1 MVRYGT
7 IGTGWITDAFIKG
20 AQMVEGMELLAVC
33 SREQEK
39 GDQFA
44 REHDAPFVFTD
55 YREMAECGD
64 IDAVYI
70 ASPNVLHYEQSKL
83 FLEHG
88 KHVICEKP
96 ITVEPEELL
105 ELQVLAEEK
114 GLIYMEAIMMLH
126 LPQRK
131 LLHDAVRRIGK
142 VTTARFDFS
151 QLSSKYPAFLA
162 GNLPNIFNPR
172 LATGCLMDLGIYCVY
187 PAVDLFGE
195 PQEIVTKA
203 GFLSTGADGF
213 DNSLFVYPDKQV
225 NISCSKIGQSAIGS
239 EILGDQGTLLI
250 RSISQL
256 TGITYIGR
264 DGKEEKLVG
273 SIEKSKL
280 MSGEVQSFYHYITF
294 PETYKVEYQEKS
306 RLTLQV
312 NRLLKQMRQQA
323 GIVFS

>member
-20 AQMVEGMELLAVC
+20 GEMVEGLELAAVY

-44 REHDAPFVFTD
+44 HEHGAPLVFTD
-55 YREMAECGD
+55 YKKMAECDD

-70 ASPNVLHYEQSKL
+70 ASPNALHYEQSKL
-83 FLEHG
+83 FLQHG

-96 ITVEPEELL
+96 IAVEPEELM
-105 ELQVLAEEK
+105 ELQSLAEEK
-114 GLIYMEAIMMLH
+114 NLIYMEAIMMLH

-131 LLHDAVRRIGK
+131 ILHEAVGRLGK

-162 GNLPNIFNPR
+162 GNVPNIFNPQ
-172 LATGCLMDLGIYCVY
+172 LATGCLMDLGIYCIY

-195 PQEIVTKA
+195 PREIATKA
-203 GFLSTGADGF
+203 GFLSSGADGF
-213 DNSLFVYPDKQV
+213 DNSIFIYPDKQV
-225 NISCSKIGQSAIGS
+225 SISCSKIGQSAIGS
-239 EILGDQGTLLI
+239 EIMGDQGTLLI

-256 TGITYIGR
+256 TNITFIGR

-273 SIEKSKL
+273 GIEKSKL
-280 MSGEVQSFYHYITF
+280 MSGEAQSFYRYITF
-294 PETYKVEYQEKS
+294 PETYKAEYRENN
-306 RLTLQV
+306 RLTLLV
-312 NRLLKQMRQQA
+312 NRMLKQMRQQA

>member
-20 AQMVEGMELLAVC
+20 AQMVEGLELIAVC

-39 GDQFA
+39 GDRFA
-44 REHDAPFVFTD
+44 SEHGAPLMFTD
-55 YREMAECGD
+55 YKKMAECDD

-70 ASPNVLHYEQSKL
+70 ASPNVFHYEQSKL
-83 FLEHG
+83 FLQHG

-96 ITVEPEELL
+96 ITVEPEQLI
-105 ELQVLAEEK
+105 ELQTLAEEK

-131 LLHDAVRRIGK
+131 ILHEAVGRIGK

-162 GNLPNIFNPR
+162 GNLPNIFNPQ

-195 PQEIVTKA
+195 PQEIHTEA

-213 DNSLFVYPDKQV
+213 DNSIFIYPDKQV
-225 NISCSKIGQSAIGS
+225 NISCSKIGQSTIGS
-239 EILGDQGTLLI
+239 EIMGDQGTISI

-256 TGITYIGR
+256 TNITFISR
-264 DGKEEKLVG
+264 DGREEKLVG

-280 MSGEVQSFYHYITF
+280 MSGEAESFYRYITF
-294 PETYKVEYQEKS
+294 PETYKAEYRENS
-306 RLTLQV
+306 RLTLLV
-312 NRLLKQMRQQA
+312 NRLLQQMRQQA

>member
-1 MVRYGT
+1 MVRYAT
-7 IGTGWITDAFIKG
+7 IGTGWITDAFIQG
-20 AQMVEGMELLAVC
+20 AQMVEGLELVAVC

-39 GDQFA
+39 GEQFA
-44 REHDAPFVFTD
+44 SEHGAPLVFTD
-55 YREMAECGD
+55 YQKMAECD
-64 IDAVYI
+64 EIDAVYI
-70 ASPNVLHYEQSKL
+70 ASPNALHYEQSKL
-83 FLEHG
+83 FLQRG

-105 ELQVLAEEK
+105 ELQTLAEEK

-131 LLHDAVRRIGK
+131 LLHEAVGRIGR
-142 VTTARFDFS
+142 VTSARFDFS

-162 GNLPNIFNPR
+162 GNLPNIFNPS

-195 PQEIVTKA
+195 PEEIVTKA
-203 GFLSTGADGF
+203 GFLSSGADGF
-213 DNSLFVYPDKQV
+213 DNSIFVYPDKQV
-225 NISCSKIGQSAIGS
+225 NISCSKIGQSFIGS
-239 EILGDQGTLLI
+239 EILGDQGTLFI

-256 TGITYIGR
+256 TNITLIGR
-264 DGKEEKLVG
+264 DGREEKLVG

-280 MSGEVQSFYHYITF
+280 MSGEAQSFYRYITF
-294 PETYKVEYQEKS
+294 PETYKSEYRENNG
-306 RLTLQV
+306 LTLLV

-323 GIVFS
+323 GIKFS